1 MTPRRFSNLRVELA
15 LVLIVLAALA
25 ASATAYVNHSGWTLY
40 YGDAEAH
47 LDIARRVVDS
57 RQPGYDQLGTV
68 WLPLPHILMLPL
80 VANDRLWR
88 SGLAGAIPSAF
99 CFIVAGTFL
108 FAAMRRAAHSSAV
121 AFACLGIFALNPNLL
136 YLAATPM
143 TETVE
148 FAALMALL
156 YFTVL
161 FHQTQ
166 SLAAVAGAGIA
177 SLAASLA
184 RYEGWFVIPFI
195 AAYFLIAGR
204 GARRLAAAVLF
215 CLIAA
220 LGPLYWLAHN
230 WWLYGNPLEFYNGP
244 YSAIAIYHRAL
255 AQNMAPYRGDHDWPM
270 AVLYYSTAVRLCA
283 GLTAVVLA
291 FGGLA
296 AILLKRL
303 PARKQLLWPIV
314 FAALPPLFYIWSMH
328 SGGTPIFV
336 PDLWPFTH
344 YNTRYGLAAL
354 PLLAIAGGCLVIL
367 GPQRWRPWLSVA
379 ILIAAAAPWL
389 LYPQPTRWITW
400 QESRLNSLGRRAWTR
415 AASSSLAAS
424 YHRGDGILTS
434 FGELTGIL
442 RAAGIPLRESLYN
455 GDEPAWTAATTRP
468 DLALHEEWGLA
479 ESGDP
484 VATAIQQATLKTG
497 PHYHLVQTVK
507 VKGAPVIEIYK
518 RD

>member
-1 MTPRRFSNLRVELA
+1 MTPRRFWNLRVELA
-15 LVLIVLAALA
+15 LVLIALAALA

-47 LDIARRVVDS
+47 LDIARRLVDS
-57 RQPGYDQLGTV
+57 REPGYDQLGTV
-68 WLPLPHILMLPL
+68 WLPLPHLLMLPL
-80 VANDRLWR
+80 ISNDRLWR
-88 SGLAGAIPSAF
+88 SGLAGAIPSSI
-99 CFIVAGTFL
+99 CFVIAGTFL

-121 AFACLGIFALNPNLL
+121 ACATLGLFALNPNLL
-136 YLAATPM
+136 YLASTPM

-166 SLAAVAGAGIA
+166 SFAAVAGAGIA

-184 RYEGWFVIPFI
+184 RYEGWFAIPFV
-195 AAYFLIAGR
+195 ALYFLIAGR
-204 GARRLAAAVLF
+204 GWHRLTAAVLF
-215 CLIAA
+215 CAIAA

-230 WWLYGNPLEFYNGP
+230 WWLYSNPLEFYNGP
-244 YSAIAIYHRAL
+244 YSALAIYRRAL
-255 AQNMAPYRGDHDWPM
+255 AQNIAPYRGDHDWPM
-270 AVLYYSTAVRLCA
+270 ALLYYSTAVRLCV
-283 GLTAVVLA
+283 GLTAVALALGGIAGAMWKRVYWPVLFTA
-291 FGGLA
+291 LA
-296 AILLKRL
+296 
-303 PARKQLLWPIV
+303 
-314 FAALPPLFYIWSMH
+314 PLFYIWSMH

-354 PLLAIAGGCLVIL
+354 PLLAIAGGCLVLL
-367 GPQRWRPWLSVA
+367 GPECWRPWLAVT
-379 ILIAAAAPWL
+379 ILIAAATPWL
-389 LYPQPTRWITW
+389 VHPQPTQWITW
-400 QESRLNSLGRRAWTR
+400 QESRINSLGRRAWTR
-415 AASSSLAAS
+415 AAAASLAAS
-424 YHRGDGILTS
+424 YHPGEGILTS

-442 RAAGIPLRESLYN
+442 RAAGIPLCESLYN
-455 GDEPAWTAATTRP
+455 GEAPAWAAATLRP
-468 DLALHEEWGLA
+468 DLFLHEEWGLA

-484 VATAIQQATLKTG
+484 VATAIQQASLKNG